1 MGDYM
6 TSKSKLKK
14 LASIRLQKEHDI
26 ARKNKELNKEL
37 KRCGMHDDQIE
48 TRRRERS
55 MQRYRIKD
63 IKIQPVVRSGI
74 VYRETKHYPSVTTQ
88 TQTYVATRYE
98 RMQYTGDKLIGIGV
112 LHKSNLVPIFS
123 EEHAKDMSQMRRN

>member
-1 MGDYM
+1 M

-26 ARKNKELNKEL
+26 ARKEKEFNNAL
-37 KRCGMHDDQIE
+37 KRYEMHPDQIE
-48 TRRRERS
+48 MRKRKTSVKRYKTR
-55 MQRYRIKD
+55 D
-63 IKIQPVVRSGI
+63 VKIEPVVRSGI
-74 VYRETKHYPSVTTQ
+74 VYRETPYYPSVTALSG
-88 TQTYVATRYE
+88 TYVATRYD
-98 RMQYTGDKLIGIGV
+98 RMRYTGDKLIGIGV